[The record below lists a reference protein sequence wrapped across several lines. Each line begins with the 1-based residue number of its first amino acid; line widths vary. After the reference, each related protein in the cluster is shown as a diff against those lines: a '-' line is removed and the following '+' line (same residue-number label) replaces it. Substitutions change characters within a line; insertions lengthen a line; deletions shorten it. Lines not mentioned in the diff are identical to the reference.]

1 MKRSAVPSVFERID
15 ATHLAFF
22 GLSPLGFMKNIS
34 AWRKYFAV
42 CVIVASLCWGIFGF
56 DSTWEQLQPFV
67 TYFSSV
73 ATNPMLLAEGI
84 PFAALWAEAQ
94 HYYGLGNHFS
104 SPVIYG
110 LAFIFLSIHL
120 EKKGITKSL
129 NFAASTSLTFFSIG
143 IFEWAYNICY
153 AVFQGQPWVIT
164 FRWKQSS
171 NLSFFSLFILLGVL
185 MGLYLHLSNY
195 RFNLGTRTK
204 ALMLLALV
212 FWLLWIAYP
221 FPTWG
226 NITVATSTGQWTNS
240 RFFPQTMYAV
250 DLDPKDG
257 LAIGVPYFVEDNIVH
272 LINILAKVF
281 TTSAILS
288 LCCVEEKKLG

>member
-1 MKRSAVPSVFERID
+1 
-15 ATHLAFF
+15 
-22 GLSPLGFMKNIS
+22 MKNIS